1 VNEWVVTAASAGVV
15 VFMVAVA
22 FVLGFRAKTRLDEAA
37 LRQLAANEGDRSD
50 EAVIAANGKAA
61 LARLAS
67 GKLMVV
73 RVMGADVSARLVA
86 ASAARLRLKRDKLSV
101 IFADTGYPP
110 LHMRLS
116 ETPPWIAALT
126 AGEAK

>member
-1 VNEWVVTAASAGVV
+1 VTAASAGVV

-37 LRQLAANEGDRSD
+37 LRQLAVNEGDRSA

-101 IFADTGYPP
+101 TFADTGYPP

-116 ETPPWIAALT
+116 EAPPWVAALA

>member
-1 VNEWVVTAASAGVV
+1 MTAASAGVV
-15 VFMVAVA
+15 LFMVVLAA
-22 FVLGFRAKTRLDEAA
+22 LLGFRAKARLDEAA
-37 LRQLAANEGDRSD
+37 LQQLAANEGERSE
-50 EAVIAANGKAA
+50 EAIIAANGKAA

-86 ASAARLRLKRDKLSV
+86 ASAARLALSGEKLSV
-101 IFADTGYPP
+101 TFADTGFPP
-110 LHMRLS
+110 LHLRLS
-116 ETPPWIAALT
+116 EAPAWIAALA